1 MTNTSTGLAPVL
13 TVRDLSV
20 ALPGKHDRPYAVK
33 DVSFDLMPGEILCII
48 GESGSGKS
56 VTASTVMGL
65 LPEVMSVESGSIMF
79 KGDDLTK
86 LSDGE
91 LRKLRGRAVSI
102 IFQDPLS
109 ALNPLMTIGDQI
121 REVLNA
127 HNVGTKAS
135 RADRV
140 VEMLSEVGLPDP
152 MLIQHQYPFRLS
164 GGQRQRV
171 MIAMALA
178 LAPDILIA
186 DEPTTALD
194 VTTQA
199 QILSLISEIQKS
211 KGMSVMFITHDF
223 GVVAE
228 IADRV
233 VVMEQGLVVEQG
245 TARQV
250 LDAPEHPYTKKLI
263 AAVPKMREEDRSRE
277 QDKTA
282 VLEVRNLNKTYRTR
296 SGFLGRMREVHAVN
310 DISFTLH
317 RGETL
322 GIVGES
328 GSGKSS
334 MGKVLMKLIDADSGQ
349 IIFQGKDTL
358 PLDKESFR
366 PLRARIQ
373 MIFQDPYASLNP
385 RFTIGQALTVGPVA
399 HDLVTQSEARK
410 LAQDTLEL
418 VGLDPSAYDRYPHEF
433 SGGQRQRVGIARA
446 LMFNPEVIVADEA
459 VSALDVSIQAQVLAL
474 LDKIRHERKLAM
486 VFITHDLRV
495 ASQISDEILVM
506 HRGKMVE
513 YGPPS
518 QIFYNPQHDY
528 TRSLVDAI
536 PGGKAA

>member
-1 MTNTSTGLAPVL
+1 MTNSSTGPAPVL

-56 VTASTVMGL
+56 VTASTIMGL
-65 LPEVMSVESGSIMF
+65 LPEVMSVEAGSIMF

-140 VEMLSEVGLPDP
+140 IEMLSEVGLPDP

-186 DEPTTALD
+186 DEPPTALD

-418 VGLDPSAYDRYPHEF
+418 VGLDPSAFDRYPHEF

-446 LMFNPEVIVADEA
+446 LMFDPEVIVADEA

-518 QIFYNPQHDY
+518 QIFHNPQHDY

>member
-1 MTNTSTGLAPVL
+1 MTDQTAGATPVL
-13 TVRDLSV
+13 SVRDLSV
-20 ALPGKHDRPYAVK
+20 ALPGKHDRAYAVQNI
-33 DVSFDLMPGEILCII
+33 SFDLMPGEILCII

-56 VTASTVMGL
+56 VTANTVMGL
-65 LPEVMSVESGSIMF
+65 LPEVMTIEKGSINF
-79 KGDDLTK
+79 KGRSLLDL
-86 LSDGE
+86 SEGE

-109 ALNPLMTIGDQI
+109 ALNPLMMIGDQI
-121 REVLNA
+121 REVLDT
-127 HNVGTKAS
+127 HNMGTPES
-135 RADRV
+135 RADKV
-140 VEMLSEVGLPDP
+140 VEMLTEVGLPDP
-152 MLIQHQYPFRLS
+152 LLIQHQYPFRLS

-178 LAPDILIA
+178 LDPDILIA

-199 QILSLISEIQKS
+199 QILDLISRIQQR

-223 GVVAE
+223 GVVVE

-233 VVMEQGLVVEQG
+233 IVMEKGHLVEQG
-245 TARQV
+245 PARQV
-250 LDAPEHPYTKKLI
+250 LDAPSHPYTQKLI
-263 AAVPKMREEDRSRE
+263 AAVPKMREIDRERAE
-277 QDKTA
+277 LRPVALK
-282 VLEVRNLNKTYRTR
+282 VKNLHKTYRTR
-296 SGFLGRMREVHAVN
+296 SGFLGRMREVKAVD

-317 RGETL
+317 KGETI

-334 MGKVLMKLIDADSGQ
+334 MGKVLMKLIPADSGE
-349 IIFQGKDTL
+349 IRFQGENTL
-358 PLDKESFR
+358 ELDENNFR
-366 PLRARIQ
+366 HLRPRIQ

-385 RFTIGQALTVGPVA
+385 RFTIGQALTVGPIA
-399 HDLVTQSEARK
+399 HDLLTKEDARK
-410 LAQDTLEL
+410 RAEELLDL
-418 VGLDPSAYDRYPHEF
+418 VGLDASAFDRYPHEF

-459 VSALDVSIQAQVLAL
+459 VSALDVSIQAQVLEL
-474 LDKIRHERKLAM
+474 LDKIRRERKLAM

-495 ASQISDEILVM
+495 ASQISDEIIVM

-518 QIFYNPQHDY
+518 QIFQNPQHEY
-528 TRSLVDAI
+528 TRSLIAAI
-536 PGGKAA
+536 PGASAA

>member
-1 MTNTSTGLAPVL
+1 MTNSSTGPAPVL

-56 VTASTVMGL
+56 VTASTIMGL
-65 LPEVMSVESGSIMF
+65 LPEVMSVEAGSIMF

-140 VEMLSEVGLPDP
+140 IEMLSEVGLPDP

-358 PLDKESFR
+358 PLDNESFR

-418 VGLDPSAYDRYPHEF
+418 VGLDPSAFDRYPHEF

-446 LMFNPEVIVADEA
+446 LMFDPEVIVADEA

-518 QIFYNPQHDY
+518 QIFHNPQHDY

>member
-1 MTNTSTGLAPVL
+1 MTTTSPGATPVL
-13 TVRDLSV
+13 SVRDLTV
-20 ALPGKHDRPYAVK
+20 ALPGNLDRPFAVEN
-33 DVSFDLMPGEILCII
+33 VSFDLQPSEILCII

-56 VTASTVMGL
+56 VTANTVMGL
-65 LPEVMSVESGSIMF
+65 LPDVMRVTDGQIAFRGRQLLGLPES
-79 KGDDLTK
+79 
-86 LSDGE
+86 E

-109 ALNPLMTIGDQI
+109 ALNPLMTVGDQI
-121 REVLNA
+121 REVLDA
-127 HNVGTKAS
+127 HAIGTVER
-135 RADRV
+135 RAAKV
-140 VEMLSEVGLPDP
+140 LEMLTEVGLPEP
-152 MLIQHQYPFRLS
+152 TLIQHQYPFRLS

-178 LAPDILIA
+178 LDPDILIA

-199 QILSLISEIQKS
+199 QILDLIRRIQQR

-233 VVMEQGLVVEQG
+233 IVMEKGRMVEQG
-245 TARQV
+245 TAQQV
-250 LDAPEHPYTKKLI
+250 LNAPEHPYTQKLI
-263 AAVPKMREEDRSRE
+263 AAVPSLREEDRARE
-277 QDKTA
+277 TA
-282 VLEVRNLNKTYRTR
+282 KYVVMQVKDLQKTYRTR

-310 DISFTLH
+310 GISFDLH
-317 RGETL
+317 KGETL

-334 MGKVLMKLIDADSGQ
+334 MGKVLMKLIEADGGE
-349 IIFQGKDTL
+349 IRFQGEDVAKMT
-358 PLDKESFR
+358 EEEFR

-373 MIFQDPYASLNP
+373 MIFQDPFASLNP

-399 HDLVTQSEARK
+399 HSLLTHADARAKAEDL
-410 LAQDTLEL
+410 LEQ
-418 VGLDPSAYDRYPHEF
+418 VGLDASAYDRYPHEF

-446 LMFNPEVIVADEA
+446 LMFDPEVIVADEA
-459 VSALDVSIQAQVLAL
+459 VSALDVSIQAQVLEL
-474 LDKIRHERKLAM
+474 LDRIRKERKLAM
-486 VFITHDLRV
+486 IFITHDLRV

-518 QIFYNPQHDY
+518 RIFHAPEHDY
-528 TRSLVDAI
+528 TRSLVAAI
-536 PGGKAA
+536 PGAKAA

>member
-1 MTNTSTGLAPVL
+1 MTDQSTGQSPVL
-13 TVRDLSV
+13 SVRDLSV
-20 ALPGKHDRPYAVK
+20 ALPKNHDRSYAVQNIN
-33 DVSFDLMPGEILCII
+33 FDLMSGEILCII

-56 VTASTVMGL
+56 VTANTVMGL
-65 LPEVMSVESGSIMF
+65 LPNVMTIESGSIDF
-79 KGDDLTK
+79 KGRALLEMSET
-86 LSDGE
+86 E

-121 REVLNA
+121 REVLEA
-127 HNVGTKAS
+127 HDVGTRES
-135 RADRV
+135 RLDKV
-140 VEMLSEVGLPDP
+140 VEMLTEVGLPDP
-152 MLIQHQYPFRLS
+152 LLIQHQYPFRLS

-178 LAPDILIA
+178 LDPDILIA

-199 QILSLISEIQKS
+199 QILDLIARIQKR

-233 VVMEQGLVVEQG
+233 IVMEKGHQVEQG
-245 TARQV
+245 IAQQV

-263 AAVPKMREEDRSRE
+263 AAVPKMRGEDRSRAT
-277 QDKTA
+277 KPPIA
-282 VLEVRNLNKTYRTR
+282 LEVRNLHKTYRSR
-296 SGFLGRMREVHAVN
+296 SGFLGKIREVKAVD
-310 DISFTLH
+310 DISFTL
-317 RGETL
+317 RKGETI

-334 MGKVLMKLIDADSGQ
+334 MGKVLMKLISADSGE
-349 IIFQGKDTL
+349 INFQGENILALSEDN
-358 PLDKESFR
+358 FR
-366 PLRARIQ
+366 HLRPRIQ

-385 RFTIGQALTVGPVA
+385 RFSIGQALTVGPIA
-399 HDLVTQSEARK
+399 HSLLTREDARK
-410 LAQDTLEL
+410 KAESLLEL
-418 VGLDPSAYDRYPHEF
+418 VGLDASVFDRYPHEF

-446 LMFNPEVIVADEA
+446 LMFDPEVIVADEA
-459 VSALDVSIQAQVLAL
+459 VSALDVSIQAQVLEL
-474 LDKIRHERKLAM
+474 LDKIRRERKLSM

-495 ASQISDEILVM
+495 ASQISDELIVM

-518 QIFYNPQHDY
+518 QIFHSPQHAY
-528 TRSLVDAI
+528 TQSLVAAI
-536 PGGKAA
+536 PGSSAA